1 MKYIVAMDYDGTL
14 FEGGWP
20 DIGDPNPIVI
30 NHAKAFQKAGASIVL
45 WTCREG
51 NSLTEALE
59 RASKEGLSFDAVNES
74 CPSQKSYQ
82 DAMIKANGEV
92 FGSRKIYADI
102 YVDDRAPGSID
113 HFLKLNPEEECEKN
127 NQKDLFLK

>member
-20 DIGDPNPIVI
+20 DIGSPNSSVI
-30 NHAKAFQKAGASIVL
+30 KQAKAFQKAGASIVL

-51 NSLTEALE
+51 NSLKEALE
-59 RASKEGLSFDAVNES
+59 RTSSEGLFFDAINES
-74 CPSQKSYQ
+74 CPSQKEYQ
-82 DAMIKANGEV
+82 DAMIKSNGEI

-102 YVDDRAPGSID
+102 YVDDRAHGSID
-113 HFLKLNPEEECEKN
+113 HFLQLDPEEECEKN
-127 NQKDLFLK
+127 NKKDLFLK